1 MSADLSA
8 RPLVEDPLPPSEPP
22 RPRRRAT
29 AWSRHRRELVVF
41 IGIAVFVLVAVA
53 AGTVL
58 LSERIARQTA
68 MTEAQT
74 MAKRIG
80 TVLVGPLLTDSQNN
94 VPGRYE
100 ELNRQVRARVEDGSV
115 SRMLVWNDR
124 GTVIWSSDLSEV
136 GDTLPTPTKEL
147 LQAVEG
153 KTVSDIDPDP
163 ELTPPGQVPSPQVEV
178 YTPITVAGDQMAFEI
193 YLNYN
198 GVSRQA
204 AQIRN
209 EIVPMAIGALVLLQ
223 LVQVPIAVSLARR
236 VGRHENE
243 RTELAE
249 RILTASDKERRA
261 IASDLHDGPVQDLA
275 GVSYALSALKS
286 GVAEQQR
293 PQIDRLV
300 GAVRNAVLS
309 LRRLMVDI
317 YPPDLSGPGLTAAV
331 GDLVEPLRGHGLLV
345 HYEPAPLPDMAP
357 EVAAV
362 VYRTAKETLSNVAQH
377 AAARGVWVTLE
388 ETRLDG
394 RPAVHLCVADD
405 GIGFPETG
413 IDKRTLG
420 HLGLRLVVDRVEDLG
435 GVCEL
440 GEGPDGD
447 GARISAVL
455 PLRPPPG

>member
-1 MSADLSA
+1 VA
-8 RPLVEDPLPPSEPP
+8 
-22 RPRRRAT
+22 
-29 AWSRHRRELVVF
+29 F
-41 IGIAVFVLVAVA
+41 IGIAVLVLIAVA
-53 AGTVL
+53 AGTVV
-58 LSERIARQTA
+58 LSERIARRSA
-68 MTEAQT
+68 MEEAERTTQ
-74 MAKRIG
+74 RLG
-80 TVLVGPLLTDSQNN
+80 SVLVGPLLEDALNN
-94 VPGRYE
+94 VPGRRA
-100 ELNRQVRARVEDGSV
+100 ELDRQVNARLRDGSIA
-115 SRMLVWNDR
+115 SLLVWDGEGR
-124 GTVIWSSDLSEV
+124 IIWSSDRQLD
-136 GDTLPTPTKEL
+136 GDVVPATKEL
-147 LQAVEG
+147 LEAVAG
-153 KTVSDIDPDP
+153 RTISDIDDHP
-163 ELTPPGQVPSPQVEV
+163 ETSNLSAVETGPLVEV
-178 YTPITVAGDQMAFEI
+178 YTPITLQGRRMAFEAYI
-193 YLNYN
+193 EY
-198 GVSRQA
+198 GVVARQA
-204 AQIRN
+204 TLLRS

-236 VGRHENE
+236 VGRQENE

-249 RILTASDKERRA
+249 RILTASDRERRA
-261 IASDLHDGPVQDLA
+261 IAADVHDGPVQDLA
-275 GVSYALSALKS
+275 GVSYALSALKPA
-286 GVAEQQR
+286 VAEQQR
-293 PQIDRLV
+293 PQVDRLV

-345 HYEPAPLPDMAP
+345 HYEPGQLPDMAP

-362 VYRTAKETLSNVAQH
+362 IYRTAKETLSNVAQH